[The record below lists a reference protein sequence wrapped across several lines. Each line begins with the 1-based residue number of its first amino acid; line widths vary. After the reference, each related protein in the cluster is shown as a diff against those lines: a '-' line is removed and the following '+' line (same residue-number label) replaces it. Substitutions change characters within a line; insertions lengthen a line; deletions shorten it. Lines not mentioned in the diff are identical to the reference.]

1 MATMI
6 ERRSVRARQQVF
18 LEDDHPLVREWLAN
32 VINQHQTSP
41 APSGTRRRHGNYL
54 SAYEEPV

>member
-1 MATMI
+1 MI

-18 LEDDHPLVREWLAN
+18 LVDDHPLVREWLAN